1 MGIERFVLKLTMT
14 HECDILNFASA
25 VSDHNVICNA
35 AVQTDKF
42 CLCNYQVDIILCNA
56 ATQTVDLGCM
66 PGLNMT
72 SDESYFEGSD
82 CRSLLIE
89 PSTTSSTVTVINKT
103 DINIDLDGSHHVPS
117 CDVEDGD
124 ISPNTAGAENT
135 INMNQIGT
143 ELQHNSQFDDQTLT
157 KGQ

>member
-1 MGIERFVLKLTMT
+1 MT
-14 HECDILNFASA
+14 HESDILNFASA
-25 VSDHNVICNA
+25 VIDHNVICNA
-35 AVQTDKF
+35 AVQTDNF
-42 CLCNYQVDIILCNA
+42 FLYDYQVEVILCDA
-56 ATQTVDLGCM
+56 ATQTVDLGCL

-82 CRSLLIE
+82 CKSLLIE
-89 PSTTSSTVTVINKT
+89 PSNTSSIVTVINKT

-124 ISPNTAGAENT
+124 ISPKTAEAVNT
-135 INMNQIGT
+135 INISQIGT
-143 ELQHNSQFDDQTLT
+143 ELQHSSQFDDQTLT